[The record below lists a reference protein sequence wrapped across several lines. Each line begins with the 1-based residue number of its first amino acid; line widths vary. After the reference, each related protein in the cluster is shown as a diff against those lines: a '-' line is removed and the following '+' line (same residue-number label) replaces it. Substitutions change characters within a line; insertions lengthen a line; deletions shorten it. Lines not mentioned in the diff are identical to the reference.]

1 MAVDPIQYATSA
13 QFNPESGAV
22 NIVGANDILRIAS
35 YDLYDGIYHNRQE
48 SLELQLRGEDSA
60 PIYMPSAAKI
70 IEATSRYLAVGFDYF
85 AKGPNDGS
93 AEASPQ
99 DDDLPITA
107 DSIEATTTIE
117 GYFANFFK
125 RERVKAKFSTQ
136 KRYGLIRGD
145 AMWYLTADPKKQ
157 QGSRLSLHE
166 LDPRQYFPIDDP
178 QDNTR
183 VIGCHIVDL
192 VQDPRKPDDKSAYV
206 ARRQTY
212 RKIIDDQ
219 GVTTGISSERTHWEV
234 GKWDDRILTEKDME
248 GQQVPNPGLDMPL
261 QTLPPS
267 ITNLPVYHIKNKRV
281 PNSGFGMSELAGL
294 ETLIFAI
301 NQAISDEDLTLV
313 MQGLGM
319 YVTNAGA
326 PQNDDNTAGDWNVGP
341 GQVIEVGAEQEF
353 TRVTG
358 VSSVAPYTEHI
369 KSLDD
374 ALMQGSGV
382 PEIAAGA
389 VDVAIAE
396 SGIALMIQMGPILAK
411 NFEKELEI
419 ILTMDQMFY
428 DIVNGWLPGYEE
440 IQPNN
445 ATVQTIVD
453 DPMPVNRDA
462 KIQEVMLLYTS
473 GVITLSMVVSA
484 LMELGYKFPD
494 NDPQKAA
501 DLISAEQKQKSID
514 MMGDPYADGSGGTG
528 DDQFG
533 SDQGGGFGNSGSNN
547 GAQFSLGK
555 T

>member
-145 AMWYLTADPKKQ
+145 AMWYLTADPNKQ

-261 QTLPPS
+261 QTLPKE

-319 YVTNAGA
+319 YVSNAGP
-326 PQNDDNTAGDWNVGP
+326 PQNEDGSAGDWNVGP
-341 GQVIEVGAEQEF
+341 GQVIEVGGEQEF

-358 VSSVAPYTEHI
+358 VSSVTPYVDHI
-369 KSLDD
+369 KAMDD
-374 ALMQGSGV
+374 ALMQGAGV

-462 KIQEVMLLYTS
+462 KIQELMLLYTS
-473 GVITLSMVVSA
+473 GVITLSMVVSG

-501 DLISAEQKQKSID
+501 DMISAEQKQKSID

-528 DDQFG
+528 DNQFG
-533 SDQGGGFGNSGSNN
+533 SNSGGGFDNSGANN